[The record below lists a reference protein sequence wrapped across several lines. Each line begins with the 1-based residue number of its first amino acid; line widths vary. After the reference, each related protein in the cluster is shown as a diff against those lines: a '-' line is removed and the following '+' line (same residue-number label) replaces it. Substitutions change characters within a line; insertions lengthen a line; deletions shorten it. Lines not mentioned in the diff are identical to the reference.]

1 MKAPN
6 CCPICGEK
14 TTWKKIDESKRKIG
28 KTFSPG
34 KAVVGGLLFGPIGLL
49 GGAIGGKK
57 ELYICAKCGFEHE
70 YDAK

>member
-34 KAVVGGLLFGPIGLL
+34 KAVVG
-49 GGAIGGKK
+49 
-57 ELYICAKCGFEHE
+57 
-70 YDAK
+70 